1 MSRALNPH
9 SDASL
14 SGEEDSALLERSLR
28 GDYGAV
34 SAFTALVKRHQSAV
48 RAFLSVRLSDQSEA
62 EDLAQE
68 VFLTAYR
75 KLSDCD
81 SSRPLLPW
89 LRGIAQ
95 NLLRNHLRKFRAI
108 PLGGNEDLQV
118 LLDNRLAHEWA
129 KNNEDQ
135 RLSALRDCLEAVD
148 SRSKALLQARYGEGL
163 SVQELSEQSGDKHS
177 KLTMQLHR
185 MRASL
190 AACIQGKLS
199 SPQGELS

>member
-1 MSRALNPH
+1 MSRAPTQH
-9 SDASL
+9 SDCSV
-14 SGEEDSALLERSLR
+14 SSEEDSVLLERSR
-28 GDYGAV
+28 QGGATAV
-34 SAFTALVKRHQSAV
+34 LAFTALVKRHQSAV
-48 RAFLSVRLSDQSEA
+48 RAFLSVRLSDPSEA

-75 KLSDCD
+75 KLSECD

-129 KNNEDQ
+129 KNDEDQ
-135 RLSALRDCLEAVD
+135 RLSALRDCLEGVD
-148 SRSKALLQARYGEGL
+148 SKSKALLQARYGDGL

-190 AACIQGKLS
+190 AACIQGKLTC
-199 SPQGELS
+199 PQGGVS